1 MALVLDMAR
10 SLRAPRR
17 VIRGLAAAGV
27 REPWLLMVLMLACAL
42 VFVAQWPRLARAA
55 HLDPSIP
62 LDARLAGALFAW
74 VFLAPLFFYGMAA
87 LMTLAL
93 WLVRRVPGASV
104 RLALFWALLVA
115 SPLMLLQGLMAGVI
129 GPGLPA
135 ALAAMAAAGV
145 FVAVLI
151 AGLRVAV
158 ETAPGQA

>member
-1 MALVLDMAR
+1 MLLDMVR

-17 VIRGLAAAGV
+17 VIRGLGVAGV

-87 LMTLAL
+87 LLAL
-93 WLVRRVPGASV
+93 VLRLVVRASGASV

-115 SPLMLLQGLMAGVI
+115 SPVMLLQGLVAGMI
-129 GPGLPA
+129 GPGAQAGLVA
-135 ALAAMAAAGV
+135 ALAALV
-145 FVAVLI
+145 FVAVLV

-158 ETAPGQA
+158 EDAREAA

>member
-1 MALVLDMAR
+1 MALVLDIVR

-17 VIRGLAAAGV
+17 VIRALAVTGP

-55 HLDPSIP
+55 QLDPSIP

-74 VFLAPLFFYGMAA
+74 VFIAPLFFYGMAA

-93 WLVRRVPGASV
+93 RIVGRVPGARV
-104 RLALFWALLVA
+104 RLALFWALMVA
-115 SPLMLLQGLMAGVI
+115 SPFLLLQGLVAGVI
-129 GPGLPA
+129 GPGLQA
-135 ALAAMAAAGV
+135 GLVALVAAGV
-145 FVAVLI
+145 FLAVLV

-158 ETAPGQA
+158 EEPAPAA

>member
-1 MALVLDMAR
+1 MALVLDMLR

-17 VIRGLAAAGV
+17 VLRGLGTP

-115 SPLMLLQGLMAGVI
+115 SPVMLLQGLLAGVI

-135 ALAAMAAAGV
+135 ALVALAAAGV
-145 FVAVLI
+145 FVAVLV

>member
-1 MALVLDMAR
+1 MALVLDMVR

-17 VIRGLAAAGV
+17 VLRGLGTP

-74 VFLAPLFFYGMAA
+74 VFLAPLFFYAMAG

-93 WLVRRVPGASV
+93 WLVARVSGASI

-115 SPLMLLQGLMAGVI
+115 SPVMLLHGLVAGMV
-129 GPGLPA
+129 GPGAQAALVA
-135 ALAAMAAAGV
+135 ALAALV
-145 FVAVLI
+145 FLAVLV

-158 ETAPGQA
+158 EAARAAA